1 MLGFVLSRYPFW
13 YSSVVIGVKL
23 MLKLRSWPLNNSSLN
38 TEQPTQLAGT
48 SIIMPRERF
57 S

>member
-23 MLKLRSWPLNNSSLN
+23 MLKLRSWRKAYV
-38 TEQPTQLAGT
+38 EIA
-48 SIIMPRERF
+48 F
-57 S
+57 VAFK